1 MKYTIHARGIIY
13 YETEIEADSLEQA
26 NEIAHTLDFEEFIA
40 VDGEF
45 YVDEIEDEDGNVEE
59 V

>member
-1 MKYTIHARGIIY
+1 MKYTVYAIGKIQY
-13 YETEIEADSLEQA
+13 MTEIEADSLEQA
-26 NEIAHTLDFEEFIA
+26 NEIADDLRYEDFEE

>member
-1 MKYTIHARGIIY
+1 MKYTVYAIGKIQY
-13 YETEIEADSLEQA
+13 MTEIEADSLEQA
-26 NEIAHTLDFEEFIA
+26 NEIANTLDYEDFKEA
-40 VDGEF
+40 DGEF

>member
-1 MKYTIHARGIIY
+1 MKYTIYAIGKIQY
-13 YETEIEADSLEQA
+13 MTEIEADNLEQA
-26 NEIAHTLDFEEFIA
+26 NEIANTLVYEDFKE

-45 YVDEIEDEDGNVEE
+45 YVDEIEDEDGNIEE